1 MYLRDDIENNV
12 NRFFMPPRLLKK
24 HQSKAKMKRIRRRK
38 RIRRFIA
45 LSCIV
50 IAVIALYV
58 TFTNAGCDLVLG
70 LAKNYVSENMNLNLK
85 AETVTGNPLKG
96 YTMKNIELEDINGEK
111 ILSAESLSL
120 YMGLTSLKTNRLRIR
135 DGIIHSRFVEVNI
148 SRADADLRTFMIDID
163 ADINGLPLR
172 GNIDMGNDSELTSI
186 NRADMNLGSGKITA
200 VGGLFNDNI
209 FDVHVTAED
218 LNLKEVTAMFPDVLS
233 SADFDGNLNLNLD
246 VTGTKESPRIFGSVD
261 YIGKKIYGFLIER
274 MSANYNCS
282 VNDNMLMMNNIQAS
296 VMSVPV
302 QGEIYAQAGHDEN
315 IELRIK
321 LDGNK
326 TNLEKLD
333 ELLNIPELKSL
344 GGRIDAFNVNV
355 NGNINSLNGLV
366 NLVAPKIT
374 YDGMA
379 FSNLRLQIKLSGS
392 NTGNIDGKFTFDGTN
407 GFVHGNIE
415 SILTGSNMNLT
426 AKIADMDIKRVEN
439 IIPDYPAY
447 DLSGNITL
455 SLNIKGKISSPSIMG
470 SLSSNEFNV
479 KSEKVI
485 KPVIEF
491 KIQDEAL
498 TIEHTEGTLNGMPLK
513 VTGTIKPF
521 PSSNPE
527 LDITLSGMR
536 ITGELNN
543 PTIIFMASEDARL
556 SPDIKE
562 APQEESNDAEL
573 KAESGIESEDIKSET
588 ESNDIIE
595 SRDIKDMKEEES
607 KDENT
612 AN

>member
-1 MYLRDDIENNV
+1 MEDNV

-24 HQSKAKMKRIRRRK
+24 RPSKAKLRRIRRRK

-50 IAVIALYV
+50 IAVIALAV
-58 TFTNAGCDLVLG
+58 RFTNAGCDIVLG
-70 LAKNYVSENMNLNLK
+70 LAKNYVSEKMNMNLK
-85 AETVTGNPLKG
+85 AGTVTGNPLKG
-96 YTMKNIELEDINGEK
+96 YTMKNIELEDMNGKK
-111 ILSAESLSL
+111 IFSAESLSL
-120 YMGLTSLKTNRLRIR
+120 YMSLTSLKTDRLRIR
-135 DGIIHSRFVEVNI
+135 DGIIHSRFVKINI
-148 SRADADLRTFMIDID
+148 SRADADLRKFTIEVD

-233 SADFDGNLNLNLD
+233 SMDFDGNLNLNLD

-261 YIGKKIYGFLIER
+261 YIGKKIYGFPIER
-274 MSANYNCS
+274 TSASYHYS
-282 VNDNMLMMNNIQAS
+282 VRDNMLMMNNIQAS
-296 VMSVPV
+296 AMSVPV

-315 IELRIK
+315 IKLRIK
-321 LDGNK
+321 LDGSE

-333 ELLNIPELKSL
+333 ELLNIPELKTL
-344 GGRIDAFNVNV
+344 EGRIGAFNVNV
-355 NGNINSLNGLV
+355 NGSINSLSGLV
-366 NLVAPKIT
+366 NLTAPKII
-374 YDGMA
+374 YDGRT
-379 FSNLRLQIKLSGS
+379 FSNIRLQMKLSGS
-392 NTGNIDGKFTFDGTN
+392 NTGNVEGKFKFDGLN
-407 GFVHGNIE
+407 GFVQGNVE

-439 IIPDYPAY
+439 IIPDYPTY
-447 DLSGNITL
+447 NLNGKITL
-455 SLNIKGKISSPSIMG
+455 SLNVKGRINNPVLTG

-498 TIEHTEGTLNGMPLK
+498 TIERTEGTVNGMPLE

-527 LDITLSGMR
+527 LDITLSGVK

-543 PTIIFMASEDARL
+543 PTISFIASEDAKI

-562 APQEESNDAEL
+562 APQKESNDEEL
-573 KAESGIESEDIKSET
+573 KAESGIESGIESEDIKSET

-595 SRDIKDMKEEES
+595 SRDIKNIKEELS

-612 AN
+612 AD